1 MASTKKRES
10 QATLIVQQIAKDPAV
25 ELFQTVDGDEYV
37 SVVVNG
43 HRETHLIRSSGF
55 RNYLRRLFFRSMGKA
70 PGASVITD
78 ATNMCGA
85 IASDPASPVHAVYLR
100 VGESEDGALWLDLCD
115 RDWLTV
121 RIQPDGWE
129 VIENA
134 PIRFR
139 RAPGAMPLPLPE
151 THGTLELLR
160 AFVNLTSHDD
170 FCLVLSW
177 LAAALRPRGPY
188 PILGLHG
195 EQGTAK
201 STLSRILR
209 ELIDPYKAPLRTA
222 PRDERDLQIAAANS
236 HIVAYDNISRLE
248 GWLSDGLCRL
258 STGGGLA
265 TRTLY
270 TDAEET
276 VFDAQRPVL
285 LNGISDIGTRGDFA
299 ERSIVLYLPQISP
312 EERQQERDLWNAF
325 RVVHPRILGALLDA
339 VAAGLR
345 NMDSGITLSAMPRMA
360 DFAVWATAIEEP
372 LGFARGTF
380 LRAYTANQNDAT
392 SVVLDD
398 VVAQSILRFANNC
411 DSWIGT
417 AGELLKLLTAEL
429 PTNDKSF
436 PKNPISFSN
445 LLRRLAP
452 SLRSLGVDLKF
463 GKREPKTG
471 RRLIEISQCV
481 AAETESSR

>member
-1 MASTKKRES
+1 MVSSKKRDS
-10 QATLIVQQIAKDPAV
+10 QATLIVQQIAQDPAV
-25 ELFQTVDGDEYV
+25 ELFHTLDGDEYAN
-37 SVVVNG
+37 VVVNA
-43 HRETHLIRSSGF
+43 HRETHLIRSLGF
-55 RNYLRRLFFRSMGKA
+55 RNYLRRLFFRSMRKA

-78 ATNMCGA
+78 ATIMCGGL
-85 IASDPASPVHAVYLR
+85 ASDPVSPVHPVYLR
-100 VGESEDGALWLDLCD
+100 IGESEDGTLWLDLCD
-115 RDWLTV
+115 RDWHTV
-121 RIQPDGWE
+121 RIRPSGWE

-134 PIRFR
+134 PVRFR
-139 RAPGAMPLPLPE
+139 RASGAMSLPLPE
-151 THGTLELLR
+151 TGGTLDLLR
-160 AFVNLTSHDD
+160 PFLNLTSDDD

-177 LAAALRPRGPY
+177 LVAALRPRGPF

-236 HIVAYDNISRLE
+236 HVVAYDNISRLE
-248 GWLSDGLCRL
+248 AWLSDGLCRL

-285 LNGISDIGTRGDFA
+285 LNGISDVGIRGDFA
-299 ERSIVLYLPQISP
+299 ERSIVLYLPHISP
-312 EERQQERDLWNAF
+312 DERQQERDLWNAF
-325 RVVHPRILGALLDA
+325 RAVRPRILGALLDA
-339 VAAGLR
+339 IAAGLR
-345 NMDSGITLSAMPRMA
+345 RMESGFTLSEMPRMA
-360 DFAVWATAIEEP
+360 DFAVWATAVEEP
-372 LGFARGTF
+372 LGFERGTF
-380 LRAYTANQNDAT
+380 LRAYRANQNEAT

-398 VVAQSILRFANNC
+398 AVAQSILRFAGGC

-417 AGELLKLLTAEL
+417 AGELLKLLTVDL

-452 SLRSLGVDLKF
+452 SLRTLGVDLRF

-471 RRLIEISQCV
+471 RRLIELSQCV
-481 AAETESSR
+481 GAETV